1 MSLQSR
7 IAKIEGL
14 AGRVGVSERQY
25 LDAQAFIS
33 RHFGALYLP
42 EILGFEADPREVAL
56 MKAAEAADEVEA
68 ARDVRRRYWRARGV
82 DTEARGRERMIEI
95 QRRLQE
101 LFGDLADE

>member
-1 MSLQSR
+1 MSLQARVAR
-7 IAKIEGL
+7 IESL

-25 LDAQAFIS
+25 LDAKALIS

-56 MKAAEAADEVEA
+56 MKAAEAAGEVEA

-82 DTEARGRERMIEI
+82 DTEARGRERMTEV
-95 QRRLQE
+95 QRRVQE
-101 LFGDLADE
+101 LFGDQADE